1 MLKVDL
7 STAAMCA
14 TFVRGLGPALAQPAG
29 LQIEGGIFYAW
40 PLRSEQ
46 GFGRR
51 LACYMGSFALSL
63 IFCSWA
69 RPLWG
74 WAASLL
80 KLNSD
85 FLLVLLML
93 DVIVKRARGRVIFRA
108 RLGGALCCLLS
119 ASCRLARCFLFGPN
133 VVLGVQFA

>member
-14 TFVRGLGPALAQPAG
+14 TFVLGLGPALAQPAG

-51 LACYMGSFALSL
+51 LACYMGSFALSF

-69 RPLWG
+69 RPLLG
-74 WAASLL
+74 LGCVS
-80 KLNSD
+80 SQTQFG
-85 FLLVLLML
+85 FL
-93 DVIVKRARGRVIFRA
+93 GR
-108 RLGGALCCLLS
+108 S
-119 ASCRLARCFLFGPN
+119 
-133 VVLGVQFA
+133 LGV